1 MVTFRFIGNKGQLP
15 RKATSGS
22 AGYDLYS
29 GEDAVVPAS
38 KVRVVDTHVS
48 VTIPLDCY
56 GRVAPRSSL
65 AYRLIDV
72 GCGVIDSDYKGTIG
86 VVIYNFGTDD
96 FVIKAGDR
104 IAQLI
109 IERIFAPLQASS
121 TSTRGIGGF
130 GSSEWHAK
138 V

>member
-1 MVTFRFIGNKGQLP
+1 MSNILSAHVEHPYCSCRTSLVLMSNILSA

-48 VTIPLDCY
+48 VTIPLDCD
-56 GRVAPRSSL
+56 GRVARRSSL
-65 AYRLIDV
+65 VYRLIDV
-72 GCGVIDSDYKGTIG
+72 GGGVIDSDYKDTIW
-86 VVIYNFGTDD
+86 VVIYFGTDD

-104 IAQLI
+104 IA
-109 IERIFAPLQASS
+109 
-121 TSTRGIGGF
+121 
-130 GSSEWHAK
+130 
-138 V
+138 